1 MFEKIG
7 HILLHS
13 LEEALIIFPMLFLI
27 YILIEV
33 IENKCAKKWKTKSF
47 LDNKYSPVIASAVGI
62 IPQCGFSVVAT
73 DLYSEKK
80 INIGTLLA
88 IFIATSDEALPILIG
103 GNYNAFLHIFD
114 GNFANNPLKYVI
126 LLVIIKFVYAV
137 IIGYTVNF
145 IYNRIKRRKGI
156 FIDGGALTNSAVP
169 HHDHDYGCCG
179 HDVVEEESSFK
190 HFILHP
196 LVHSLKIC
204 LYIFIVSAILSGI
217 IEWVGLE
224 SISSMNSSL
233 FQPLLVALIGL
244 IPNCASSLVITNL
257 FLGGAISFASC
268 IAGLCANAG
277 VALLVLF
284 KNNKN
289 IKENLMILTTLYG
302 TSAILGF
309 VLQLVM

>member
-1 MFEKIG
+1 MFETIG
-7 HILLHS
+7 HILLHA
-13 LEEALIIFPMLFLI
+13 LEETLIIFPMLFLI
-27 YILIEV
+27 YVLIEV
-33 IENKCAKKWKTKSF
+33 VENKCAKKWKTKSF
-47 LDNKYSPVIASAVGI
+47 LNNKYSPLIASAVGI

-80 INIGTLLA
+80 ISMGTLLA
-88 IFIATSDEALPILIG
+88 IFIATSDEAIPILIG
-103 GNYNAFLHIFD
+103 GNYGAFLTIFD
-114 GNFANNPLKYVI
+114 GNFANNPLRYVVFLI
-126 LLVIIKFVYAV
+126 VIKFVYAV
-137 IIGYTVNF
+137 AIGYLVNF
-145 IYNRIKRRKGI
+145 IYNKIKAKK
-156 FIDGGALTNSAVP
+156 SKVAVAATADNIE

-179 HDVVEEESSFK
+179 HDVVEEESGFK

-204 LYIFIVSAILSGI
+204 LYLFIVSVILSGI

-224 SISSMNSSL
+224 SISSLNDSL
-233 FQPLLVALIGL
+233 FQPFLVGLIGL

-257 FLGGAISFASC
+257 FLNGAISFASC

-289 IKENLMILTTLYG
+289 IKENIVILATLYG

-309 VLQLVM
+309 VLQLIM

>member
-1 MFEKIG
+1 M
-7 HILLHS
+7 
-13 LEEALIIFPMLFLI
+13 
-27 YILIEV
+27 
-33 IENKCAKKWKTKSF
+33 
-47 LDNKYSPVIASAVGI
+47 
-62 IPQCGFSVVAT
+62 
-73 DLYSEKK
+73 
-80 INIGTLLA
+80 
-88 IFIATSDEALPILIG
+88 
-103 GNYNAFLHIFD
+103 
-114 GNFANNPLKYVI
+114 
-126 LLVIIKFVYAV
+126 
-137 IIGYTVNF
+137 
-145 IYNRIKRRKGI
+145 
-156 FIDGGALTNSAVP
+156 P

-179 HDVVEEESSFK
+179 HDVVEEDSTFK

-204 LYIFIVSAILSGI
+204 LYIFIVSAVLSGI

-289 IKENLMILTTLYG
+289 IKENLIILATLYG